1 MPELF
6 TVVTPAEAL
15 RRLHSHIGPG
25 VGQERAKVNLAL
37 GRITS
42 EDIYAPADLPSF
54 PRSTMDGYT
63 VIAADTYG
71 ASEAIPAY
79 LKVIGEIP
87 MGRPSGLSVD
97 RGEVAKVH
105 TGGMLAE
112 GADAVVMVENTQ
124 VVDETTIEVV
134 RPVAPGENA
143 LHVGDD
149 VKAGQLLLPAGHL
162 LRPQD
167 IGGLMGLGITEVTVS
182 PRPRVAILST
192 GDELVPPGGEV
203 TPGKI
208 RDINTYSLSALTLQA
223 GAIPLHSGLVGD
235 SYEELRKA
243 AAGWMEQADM
253 LVISAGS
260 SVSTRDLTAQVI
272 SSLGEP
278 GVLVH
283 GVSIKPGK
291 PTILASVDGKPAI
304 GLPGNPVSALV
315 IFDLFVVPT
324 IYRLAGCHTP
334 PPRPVLQARLT
345 HNIASVTGRE
355 DYLPVKLETAGE
367 GVSAVPIFG
376 ESNLIS
382 TMIRADGMVMVPLDK
397 GGLLAGEMVTVL
409 LFQAV

>member
-6 TVVTPAEAL
+6 TVVPPDEAL
-15 RRLHSHIGPG
+15 KRLFSHIRPG
-25 VGQERAKVNLAL
+25 VGTQNVKVNLAL
-37 GRITS
+37 GRITA
-42 EDIYAPADLPSF
+42 EDTFAPADLPAFS
-54 PRSTMDGYT
+54 RSTMDGYA
-63 VIAADTYG
+63 VKAADTYG

-79 LKVIGEIP
+79 LKVVGEIP
-87 MGRPSGLSVD
+87 MGKPAGLTLR
-97 RGEVAKVH
+97 RGQVAKVH

-134 RPVAPGENA
+134 RPVAPGENV

-149 VKAGQLLLPAGHL
+149 VKKGHLLLSARHL

-167 IGGLMGLGITEVTVS
+167 IGGLMGLGITEIAVS
-182 PRPRVAILST
+182 SRPRVAILST
-192 GDELVPPGGEV
+192 GDELVPPDGEV
-203 TPGKI
+203 TPGKV

-223 GAIPLHSGLVGD
+223 GAIPLSFGLVGD
-235 SYEELRKA
+235 SYDELREA
-243 AAGWMEQADM
+243 AVRGMEQADM

-272 SSLGEP
+272 SSLGKP

-283 GVSIKPGK
+283 GVSIRPGK
-291 PTILASVDGKPAI
+291 PTILASVEGKPAI

-324 IYRLAGCHTP
+324 IYRLAGCTTP
-334 PPRPVLQARLT
+334 PLRPSVEARLT
-345 HNIASVTGRE
+345 HNLASVTGRE
-355 DYLPVKLETAGE
+355 DYVPVKLETNPE
-367 GVSAVPIFG
+367 GLLAVPIFG

-382 TMIRADGMVMVPLDK
+382 TMMRADGMARVPLDK
-397 GGLLAGEMVTVL
+397 GGLSAGETVTVR
-409 LFQAV
+409 LF

>member
-6 TVVTPAEAL
+6 TVVTPDEAL
-15 RRLHSHIGPG
+15 KRLHSHVGLG
-25 VGQERAKVNLAL
+25 VGQEKAKVNLAL
-37 GRITS
+37 GRVTA
-42 EDIYAPADLPSF
+42 EDIYAPSDLPSF
-54 PRSTMDGYT
+54 PRSTMDGYA

-71 ASEAIPAY
+71 ATEAIPAY

-87 MGRPSGLSVD
+87 MGRPAGLSLH
-97 RGEVAKVH
+97 RGAVAKVH

-124 VVDETTIEVV
+124 PVDETTIEVV

-149 VKAGQLLLPAGHL
+149 VKEGQLLLPAGHL

-167 IGGLMGLGITEVTVS
+167 IGGLMGLGITEITVS
-182 PRPRVAILST
+182 SRPRVAILST
-192 GDELVPPGGEV
+192 GDELIPPGGEL

-208 RDINTYSLSALTLQA
+208 RDINTYSLSALTLQT
-223 GAIPLHSGLVGD
+223 GAIPLSSGLVGD
-235 SYEELRKA
+235 SYDDLRGA
-243 AAGWMEQADM
+243 AAKWMEQADM

-291 PTILASVDGKPAI
+291 PTILASIDGKPAI

-324 IYRLAGCHTP
+324 IYRLAGCESP
-334 PPRPVLQARLT
+334 PPRPVVQARLT

-355 DYLPVKLETAGE
+355 DYLPVKLLTTDE
-367 GVSAVPIFG
+367 GVSAAPIFG

-382 TMIRADGMVMVPLDK
+382 TMMKADGMVKVPLDK
-397 GGLLAGEMVTVL
+397 VGLTAGEMATVI